1 MTRNRFCLLIAL
13 TAAISIL
20 FAGCGGGGEGTPAQS
35 SGVGTYAPTLVW
47 DPPKNFADGV
57 SIDPRRDLDHYEVFL
72 RTDPN
77 FNDTDLPVVQV
88 AAISDVGSPGGISDS
103 SNPAGWNPNGRKPTT
118 EISLDRLLPHTQ
130 PGKRYYVSIKAV
142 GVEGLKSGFMPPV
155 EWDLS

>member
-1 MTRNRFCLLIAL
+1 MTRNRLHRLVAL
-13 TAAISIL
+13 SAVMSIL
-20 FAGCGGGGEGTPAQS
+20 FAGCGGGGEGTQAA
-35 SGVGTYAPTLVW
+35 SGGSGTYAPTLVW
-47 DPPKNFADGV
+47 DSPNNFADGV

-88 AAISDVGSPGGISDS
+88 AAISDVPSPGRISYR
-103 SNPAGWNPNGRKPTT
+103 RKPTT
-118 EISLDRLLPHTQ
+118 EFPLDRLLPHTQ

-142 GVEGLKSGFMPPV
+142 GVDGLKSGFMPPV

>member
-1 MTRNRFCLLIAL
+1 MTRNRFHLLVAL
-13 TAAISIL
+13 SAVMGIL
-20 FAGCGGGGEGTPAQS
+20 FAGCGGGGEGTQAQS
-35 SGVGTYAPTLVW
+35 GGGGTSTPTLVW

-72 RTDPN
+72 RTNPT

-88 AAISDVGSPGGISDS
+88 AAVSDVASPGGIT
-103 SNPAGWNPNGRKPTT
+103 NGRKPTT
-118 EISLDRLLPHTQ
+118 EFSLDRLLPYTQ

-142 GVEGLKSGFMPPV
+142 GVDGLKSGFMPPV